1 VSERAAGGDDEAL
14 QAERRARMVDEQLA
28 ARGIADARV
37 LEAMRRVPRER
48 FVDEAMRERAYE
60 DAPLPIGLGQTIS
73 QPYMVARM
81 CELARIGAGDRVL
94 EIGAGSGYQ
103 AAVLG
108 ALAREVYAVEVRPE
122 LGALAEERLRA
133 LGMRHVIIGVFDG
146 TRGWEAHAPYDAI
159 LVAAGAP
166 TVPPLLVAQ
175 LADGGRL
182 VIPVGPRQGQ
192 RLCVITRRGDEYD
205 TEWTTPCTF
214 VDLVGR
220 YGWGGEGP
228 AQA

>member
-1 VSERAAGGDDEAL
+1 MTPTEILS
-14 QAERRARMVDEQLA
+14 RREQMVCDQLE
-28 ARGIADARV
+28 ARGIRDRRV
-37 LEAMRRVPRER
+37 LEAMRKVPRDR

-60 DAPLPIGLGQTIS
+60 DAPLPIGSGQTIS

-81 CELARIGAGDRVL
+81 CELASLRGHERVL

-103 AAVLG
+103 AAVLAG
-108 ALAREVYAVEVRPE
+108 LVAEVFAVEVRPE
-122 LGALAEERLRA
+122 LGYAAERRLAE
-133 LGMRHVIIGVFDG
+133 LGYHNVELGVFDG
-146 TRGWEAHAPYDAI
+146 THGWADRAPFDAI

-166 TVPPLLVAQ
+166 AIPPLLVAQ

-182 VIPVGPRQGQ
+182 IVPVGPRQGQ
-192 RLCVITRRGDEYD
+192 RLAVVTRRGDEFD

-228 AQA
+228 PRA

>member
-1 VSERAAGGDDEAL
+1 V
-14 QAERRARMVDEQLA
+14 
-28 ARGIADARV
+28 
-37 LEAMRRVPRER
+37 
-48 FVDEAMRERAYE
+48 F
-60 DAPLPIGLGQTIS
+60 
-73 QPYMVARM
+73 
-81 CELARIGAGDRVL
+81 
-94 EIGAGSGYQ
+94 
-103 AAVLG
+103 
-108 ALAREVYAVEVRPE
+108 AVEYRPE
-122 LGALAEERLRA
+122 LGAVAEERLRA
-133 LGMRHVIIGVFDG
+133 LGLDNVIIGVFDG
-146 TRGWEAHAPYDAI
+146 TRGWAEHAPYDAI

-166 TVPPLLVAQ
+166 AVPPLLVAQ

-192 RLCVITRRGDEYD
+192 RLAVITRRGDDYE

>member
-1 VSERAAGGDDEAL
+1 VTPEQAL
-14 QAERRARMVDEQLA
+14 NRREQMVRDQLE
-28 ARGIADARV
+28 ARGIEDARV
-37 LEAMRRVPRER
+37 LKAMRKVPRER
-48 FVDEAMRERAYE
+48 FVDEAMRERAY
-60 DAPLPIGLGQTIS
+60 DDGPLPIGQGQTIS

-81 CELARIGAGDRVL
+81 SELARLSGSERVL

-103 AAVLG
+103 TAVL
-108 ALAREVYAVEVRPE
+108 AELAGQVCAVEVRPE
-122 LGALAEERLRA
+122 LAAQADRRLTA
-133 LGMRHVIIGVFDG
+133 LGYRNVELGIFDG
-146 TRGWEAHAPYDAI
+146 TYGWRDRAPFDAI

-166 TVPPLLVAQ
+166 EIPPLLVAQ

-192 RLCVITRRGDEYD
+192 RLAVVTRRGDEFE
-205 TEWTTPCTF
+205 TEWSTPCTF

-228 AQA
+228 ARA